1 VRGRRCDML
10 GMSHSA
16 EVIASTCPR
25 TPEEQS
31 DRCPCA
37 RRSDCAEAS
46 FWRFNSFCF
55 CCRFDAYWGRFR
67 RCSAR
72 LRRSSALSRWRAH
85 RIKLVVERSRFRQ
98 QVSTSSVPRYQ
109 AATCFD
115 QNGLSALAHER
126 RDAIGDSPMQQ
137 DTREP
142 EMEREHIIEGT
153 YWFGRL
159 RRRDGEGVTARE

>member
-1 VRGRRCDML
+1 ML

-16 EVIASTCPR
+16 EIIASTCPR

-46 FWRFNSFCF
+46 FWRFNSFF
-55 CCRFDAYWGRFR
+55 FRCRCAAFWGRFR

-72 LRRSSALSRWRAH
+72 LRRSFALSRWRAH

-98 QVSTSSVPRYQ
+98 QVSISSVPRYQ

-126 RDAIGDSPMQQ
+126 RDAIGDSPVQQ
-137 DTREP
+137 DNQRTRN
-142 EMEREHIIEGT
+142 GT
-153 YWFGRL
+153 RTHHRRDVLVRTGTTA
-159 RRRDGEGVTARE
+159 RRRGGEGVTAR